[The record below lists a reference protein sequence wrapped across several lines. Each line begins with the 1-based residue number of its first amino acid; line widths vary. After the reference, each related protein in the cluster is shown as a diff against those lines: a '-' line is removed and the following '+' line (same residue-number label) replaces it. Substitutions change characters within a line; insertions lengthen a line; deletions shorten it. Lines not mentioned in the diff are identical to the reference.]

1 MTDRVKVTGFGGSLR
16 KKSFNRALLYECPA
30 LMPENSELTIFDISE
45 IPIYNQDNE
54 IDLPKPVKDFKDA
67 IRSSDALLVVTPE
80 YNYSIPGFLKNA
92 IDYASRPADDNV
104 FKHKPVALM
113 SASISIL
120 GGSRAQYHLRQVF
133 VFLDSYVINKPEVFV
148 TLANTKFD
156 ENLRLVDETAKGFMK
171 QLLQNLVSFTN
182 DLKKLEKK

>member
-1 MTDRVKVTGFGGSLR
+1 MTDKVKITGFGGSLR
-16 KKSFNRALLYECPA
+16 KKSFNRALLSECTA
-30 LMPENSELTIFDISE
+30 LMPGNSELKIFDISK
-45 IPIYNQDNE
+45 IPIYNQDDE

-67 IRSSDALLVVTPE
+67 IRSSDAVLVVTPE

-113 SASISIL
+113 SASVSIL

-133 VFLDSYVINKPEVFV
+133 VFLDSFVINKPEVFV
-148 TLANTKFD
+148 TLASTKFD
-156 ENLRLVDETAKGFMK
+156 ENLKLIDEAAKGFMK

-182 DLKKLEKK
+182 DLKNMENK

>member
-1 MTDRVKVTGFGGSLR
+1 M
-16 KKSFNRALLYECPA
+16 
-30 LMPENSELTIFDISE
+30 
-45 IPIYNQDNE
+45 
-54 IDLPKPVKDFKDA
+54 
-67 IRSSDALLVVTPE
+67 
-80 YNYSIPGFLKNA
+80 
-92 IDYASRPADDNV
+92 

-113 SASISIL
+113 SASVSIL

-133 VFLDSYVINKPEVFV
+133 VFLDSYVINKPEAFV

-171 QLLQNLVSFTN
+171 QLLQNLVSFAN